1 MNVDELFNLII
12 SKVKFGET
20 IDPDKLKEAIDLN
33 QSLLDNENGSD
44 FNIQKRKFQNLLT
57 LSKLATITKEWFNSS
72 EGTDWM
78 IKNQIKWTNENIG
91 KDIFGYSKSS
101 FNKLLKVGAISD
113 FTIKLF
119 FEYCENRK
127 DLNVKYTI
135 EKLIWFARWFR
146 RINEKTNILEFEL
159 NRFKRFITM
168 ERKRFL
174 LNESVQLADEFISRI
189 ESAISKTSN
198 IEIIDLDT
206 KNIDYEEDSFK
217 SEARKFRLLRNDI
230 LKEFP
235 SNK

>member
-1 MNVDELFNLII
+1 MNFIPISKSNKDQATMNVDELFNLII

-101 FNKLLKVGAISD
+101 FYKLLKVGAISD

-135 EKLIWFARWFR
+135 EKLIWFVRWFR
-146 RINEKTNILEFEL
+146 RINEETNILEFEL

-174 LNESVQLADEFISRI
+174 LNESVQLADEFILRIDSLISI
-189 ESAISKTSN
+189 ESK
-198 IEIIDLDT
+198 
-206 KNIDYEEDSFK
+206 K
-217 SEARKFRLLRNDI
+217 
-230 LKEFP
+230 
-235 SNK
+235 